1 MIAVLGMGNLVHAD
15 DGVGVHAIQRLQR
28 DPRVK
33 PGVVLLDGGT
43 QGLSLAA
50 HIAGFQKLL
59 VIDAVDAGQAPG
71 TLVRYEGNALDGL
84 PGKASVHQLG
94 FADLMIAMKLLDE
107 SPPELVVLGVQPL
120 STKWSAELTETV
132 SAALPGLM
140 DAVIE
145 QLDIWNAEGLSGP
158 STADGR
164 SSPRQTELESCWTNH
179 PEIPNICSCPST
191 VSPRCTTGHC
201 CS

>member
-1 MIAVLGMGNLVHAD
+1 MIAVLGMGNLVHGD

-28 DPRVK
+28 DPRVV
-33 PGVVLLDGGT
+33 PDVVLLDGGT

-59 VIDAVDAGQAPG
+59 VIDAVDAGQPPG

-94 FADLMIAMKLLDE
+94 FADLMIAMKLMDE

-120 STKWSAELTETV
+120 ATEWSSELTEPV
-132 SAALPGLM
+132 RDALPELI
-140 DAVIE
+140 DAVIA
-145 QLDIWNAEGLSGP
+145 QLNTWNTEAAPYERSA
-158 STADGR
+158 STGFADVA
-164 SSPRQTELESCWTNH
+164 L
-179 PEIPNICSCPST
+179 
-191 VSPRCTTGHC
+191 
-201 CS
+201 